1 MKCRGLPAR
10 IRGDSSAYG
19 VQAVAKHFEK
29 SHPTAHYMP
38 GSLQAGRAGTFFANT
53 YGLDKRPKRKWR
65 GSRFTRPCRAITL
78 QMALARELEGI
89 PDVRRHG
96 EYTAFARVGGC
107 APKAWAASSGSTKTL
122 T

>member
-1 MKCRGLPAR
+1 
-10 IRGDSSAYG
+10 
-19 VQAVAKHFEK
+19 
-29 SHPTAHYMP
+29 MP

-53 YGLDKRPKRKWR
+53 YALDKRPKRKWR